1 MRIKQIILLII
12 MVLVYNTC
20 QAGSITENQFSS
32 IKLLGQLN
40 GVALHCKYLGE
51 TRKMKQALVSA
62 LPKRRQLGKAFDDI
76 TNESFLAFIQN
87 KSACPEKEQ
96 FTTDVDTAIQRLN
109 AAFSE

>member
-1 MRIKQIILLII
+1 
-12 MVLVYNTC
+12 MVLVSSAS
-20 QAGSITENQFSS
+20 QAGAVTEGQFESIR
-32 IKLLGQLN
+32 KMGQLN

-51 TRKMKQALVSA
+51 TRRMKQALVSA

-96 FTTDVDTAIQRLN
+96 FTAEVDAAIASLMTAFPEQ
-109 AAFSE
+109 